1 MADELR
7 CKDCKY
13 WYGAEDEGVGPCSLK
28 HQREDVKYLT
38 WGVHLC
44 DEQSALIEY
53 EIIEGE
59 PRGGKDDK

>member
-28 HQREDVKYLT
+28 HQRGDARYLT

-53 EIIEGE
+53 RIIEELPGS
-59 PRGGKDDK
+59 KDDK